1 MRSYIKK
8 PSDVNFRWIEY
19 AKYATL
25 NRAIGYIISVTLEQ
39 NNFPMREWH
48 IQHMEQTVVRFV
60 KGLSENA
67 TRWELR
73 LNKKYGTIS
82 KVIKRID
89 YDVKHGVTSE
99 QVFSFLQLM
108 RTDSVYLEV
117 MACAGSTERL
127 NELQAYYKES
137 IPQLSYNWNNVV
149 TR

>member
-1 MRSYIKK
+1 
-8 PSDVNFRWIEY
+8 
-19 AKYATL
+19 
-25 NRAIGYIISVTLEQ
+25 
-39 NNFPMREWH
+39 MREWH
-48 IQHMEQTVVRFV
+48 IQHMRQTVVRFV

-117 MACAGSTERL
+117 MACVGSTERL
-127 NELQAYYKES
+127 NELQSYYKES

>member
-1 MRSYIKK
+1 ML
-8 PSDVNFRWIEY
+8 NFRWIQY

-25 NRAIGYIISVTLEQ
+25 NRAIGYIISVSLEQ
-39 NNFPMREWH
+39 NSFPMREWH
-48 IQHMEQTVVRFV
+48 IQHMKQTVVRFV